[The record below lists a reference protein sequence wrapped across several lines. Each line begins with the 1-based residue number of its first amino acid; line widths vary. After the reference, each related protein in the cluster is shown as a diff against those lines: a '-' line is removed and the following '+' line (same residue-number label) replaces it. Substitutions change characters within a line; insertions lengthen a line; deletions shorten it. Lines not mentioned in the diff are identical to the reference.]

1 MWFNTNSSQS
11 KCFSINKNND
21 LDSIHKENESI
32 DENSH
37 SNLNF
42 TEESKEKAN
51 EEEEKEK
58 EKKCSSSYINSNALY
73 SSGISENSWISLLD
87 KGDNDNDEKS
97 DFLFFE
103 DNPFLKSIE
112 NYQNLF
118 SLPELAQNK
127 KKELIFKIT
136 YSPKY
141 SLFNKTKV
149 GTVLDEDDE
158 KGETQSF
165 LKQKRILIK
174 SRKENRD
181 NIRKKIK
188 RGFFNNVLP
197 KKLNDKLRM
206 IGRDEYF
213 SKFPQFFASD
223 VDKNRNKIIV
233 DMSLK
238 EIFENSEL
246 YSFEDKGKNGYA
258 NYLLNLKVI
267 EKIQNNDIF
276 KKILSKTFRELY
288 EEYLDSD
295 EFKIDEINRL
305 KERKMENHY
314 IRRYK
319 DIAKDLINFFVN

>member
-1 MWFNTNSSQS
+1 MSFNTNYFLLKFLSVNG
-11 KCFSINKNND
+11 NKD
-21 LDSIHKENESI
+21 LDSDCEENESI
-32 DENSH
+32 DENFH

-42 TEESKEKAN
+42 SDENKEKGN
-51 EEEEKEK
+51 EEEEK
-58 EKKCSSSYINSNALY
+58 EKKCSSSYDNSNALC
-73 SSGISENSWISLLD
+73 SSGNSDNSLISLPD

-103 DNPFLKSIE
+103 DYPFLKSIE
-112 NYQNLF
+112 NDQNLF

-127 KKELIFKIT
+127 EKELIFKII

-197 KKLNDKLRM
+197 EKLNDKLRM
-206 IGRDEYF
+206 IDRNEYF

-233 DMSLK
+233 DMTLQ

-246 YSFEDKGKNGYA
+246 YSFEDKNGYA
-258 NYLLNLKVI
+258 KYLDNKKVI
-267 EKIQNNDIF
+267 EKIKNNEIF
-276 KKILSKTFRELY
+276 KIILSKTFRELY

-305 KERKMENHY
+305 KESKMENHY

-319 DIAKDLINFFVN
+319 DIAKDLINFFC

>member
-1 MWFNTNSSQS
+1 MSFNTNSSLS
-11 KCFSINKNND
+11 KCFPINKNND

-58 EKKCSSSYINSNALY
+58 EKKCSSSYNNSIALY
-73 SSGISENSWISLLD
+73 PSGISENSLISLFD

-97 DFLFFE
+97 DFLYFE

-112 NYQNLF
+112 NAQNLF

-188 RGFFNNVLP
+188 RRFFNNVLP
-197 KKLNDKLRM
+197 KKLKDKLRM

-233 DMSLK
+233 DMTLQ

-246 YSFEDKGKNGYA
+246 YSFEDKNGYA
-258 NYLLNLKVI
+258 KYLDNKKVI
-267 EKIQNNDIF
+267 EKIKNNDIF

-305 KERKMENHY
+305 KESKMENHY

-319 DIAKDLINFFVN
+319 DIAKDLINFFC

>member
-1 MWFNTNSSQS
+1 MSFNTNSSLS
-11 KCFSINKNND
+11 KCFPINKNND
-21 LDSIHKENESI
+21 LDSIHKEKESI

-42 TEESKEKAN
+42 TEEGKEKAN

-58 EKKCSSSYINSNALY
+58 KCSSSYNNSIALY
-73 SSGISENSWISLLD
+73 PSGISENSLISLLD
-87 KGDNDNDEKS
+87 KGNNDNDEKS
-97 DFLFFE
+97 DFLYFE

-112 NYQNLF
+112 NAQNLF

-127 KKELIFKIT
+127 KKELLFKIT

-233 DMSLK
+233 DMTLQ

-246 YSFEDKGKNGYA
+246 YSFEDKNGYA
-258 NYLLNLKVI
+258 KYLDNKKVI
-267 EKIQNNDIF
+267 EKIKNNDIF

-288 EEYLDSD
+288 EEYLSSD

-305 KERKMENHY
+305 KESKMENHY

-319 DIAKDLINFFVN
+319 DIAKDLINFFC

>member
-1 MWFNTNSSQS
+1 MSFNTNYFLS
-11 KCFSINKNND
+11 KSLSIFKNKD
-21 LDSIHKENESI
+21 LDSISKENESI
-32 DENSH
+32 DENFH

-42 TEESKEKAN
+42 SDENKEKGN

-58 EKKCSSSYINSNALY
+58 EKKCSSSYNNSNALC
-73 SSGISENSWISLLD
+73 SSGISDNSLISLLD
-87 KGDNDNDEKS
+87 KGDRDNDNDEKS

-112 NYQNLF
+112 NVQNLF

-188 RGFFNNVLP
+188 RRFFNNVLP

-233 DMSLK
+233 DMTLQ

-246 YSFEDKGKNGYA
+246 YSFEDKNGYA
-258 NYLLNLKVI
+258 KYLDNKKVI
-267 EKIQNNDIF
+267 EKIKNNEIF
-276 KKILSKTFRELY
+276 KIILSKTFRELY

-305 KERKMENHY
+305 KESKMENHY

-319 DIAKDLINFFVN
+319 DIAKDLINFFC

>member
-1 MWFNTNSSQS
+1 MSFNTNYFLLKFLSVNG
-11 KCFSINKNND
+11 NKD
-21 LDSIHKENESI
+21 LDSDCEENESI
-32 DENSH
+32 DENFH

-42 TEESKEKAN
+42 SDENKEKGN
-51 EEEEKEK
+51 EKEEK
-58 EKKCSSSYINSNALY
+58 EKKCSSSYDNSNALC
-73 SSGISENSWISLLD
+73 SSGISDNSLISLPD

-97 DFLFFE
+97 DLLSFI

-112 NYQNLF
+112 NAQDLF
-118 SLPELAQNK
+118 SLSELTQNK
-127 KKELIFKIT
+127 KKELLFKIT

-188 RGFFNNVLP
+188 RRFFNNVLP

-246 YSFEDKGKNGYA
+246 YSFEDKNGYA
-258 NYLLNLKVI
+258 KYLDNKKVI
-267 EKIQNNDIF
+267 EKIKNNEIF
-276 KKILSKTFRELY
+276 KIILSETFRELY

-305 KERKMENHY
+305 KESKMENHY

>member
-1 MWFNTNSSQS
+1 
-11 KCFSINKNND
+11 
-21 LDSIHKENESI
+21 
-32 DENSH
+32 
-37 SNLNF
+37 LNF

-58 EKKCSSSYINSNALY
+58 EKKCSSSYNNSIALY
-73 SSGISENSWISLLD
+73 PSGISENSLISLLD

-97 DFLFFE
+97 DVLFFE

-112 NYQNLF
+112 NVQDCF
-118 SLPELAQNK
+118 SLSELTQNK

-197 KKLNDKLRM
+197 EKLNDKLRM
-206 IGRDEYF
+206 IDRNEYF

-233 DMSLK
+233 DMTLQ

-246 YSFEDKGKNGYA
+246 YSFEDKGKDKNGYA
-258 NYLLNLKVI
+258 NYLHNKKVV
-267 EKIQNNDIF
+267 EKIKNNDIF

-288 EEYLDSD
+288 EEYLSSD

-305 KERKMENHY
+305 KESKMENHY

-319 DIAKDLINFFVN
+319 DIAKDLINFFC

>member
-1 MWFNTNSSQS
+1 MSFNTN
-11 KCFSINKNND
+11 FSLLKFLSVNGNKD
-21 LDSIHKENESI
+21 LDSVCEENESI
-32 DENSH
+32 DENFH

-42 TEESKEKAN
+42 SDENKEKGN
-51 EEEEKEK
+51 EEEEK
-58 EKKCSSSYINSNALY
+58 EKKCSSSYNNSNALC
-73 SSGISENSWISLLD
+73 SSGISDNSLISLQD

-97 DFLFFE
+97 DLLSFI

-112 NYQNLF
+112 NDQNLF

-197 KKLNDKLRM
+197 EKLNDKLRM
-206 IGRDEYF
+206 IDRNEYF
-213 SKFPQFFASD
+213 IKFPQFFASD

-246 YSFEDKGKNGYA
+246 YSFEDKDKDKNGYDK
-258 NYLLNLKVI
+258 YLHNKKVV
-267 EKIQNNDIF
+267 EKIKNNDIF

-305 KERKMENHY
+305 KESKMENHY

-319 DIAKDLINFFVN
+319 DIAKDLINFFC

>member
-1 MWFNTNSSQS
+1 MSFNTNSSQL
-11 KCFSINKNND
+11 KFLSIYKNKD
-21 LDSIHKENESI
+21 LDSIHTENESI

-58 EKKCSSSYINSNALY
+58 EKKCSSSYNNSIALY
-73 SSGISENSWISLLD
+73 PSGISENSLISLFD

-103 DNPFLKSIE
+103 DYPFLKSIE
-112 NYQNLF
+112 NDQNLF

-127 KKELIFKIT
+127 KKELLFKIT

-246 YSFEDKGKNGYA
+246 YSFEDKNGYA

-267 EKIQNNDIF
+267 EKIKNNEIF
-276 KKILSKTFRELY
+276 KIILSKTFRELY

-305 KERKMENHY
+305 KESKMENHY

-319 DIAKDLINFFVN
+319 DIAKDLINFFC